1 MTTNNTNTR
10 QFGVVKFIAQVIQ
23 GRLFM
28 LCASFFIMAG
38 AGGTYVFGSY
48 SEEIKSSQGYD
59 QSTLNFLG
67 FCKDL
72 GSNFGTPVGLL
83 GEVVPPWLVIKLGS
97 AFDFGGYF
105 MIWLAVTG
113 RISKLHVW
121 QVCIYI
127 AIGSSSLS
135 FANTGVITTSV
146 KNFPESRGRILGLL
160 KGYLGHSGAIMTQ
173 VYLAIYGNDSESLIH
188 LIAWL
193 PAAISIAFAS
203 VIRIMKVGTSTK
215 NPIEPKVVIEKLQ
228 VVEPRDEDAKISS
241 FANIFN
247 KPERGVDHTIL
258 QALLSIDML
267 LLISSF
273 AGKALGYNGNTARS
287 YVSLVSIWNFFG
299 RVLSVQNSSP
309 LLAFSHFV
317 TSIGHLIIFP
327 APGWVYFASVIVG
340 FSFGVTLPLSYATTS
355 EIFGLKYFSTLQNI
369 VVTVIPLASYVL
381 NVRVAGFFYD
391 REAKNQL
398 KKSGKIWVKGTELS
412 CIGTECFWLPLII
425 ML

>member
-1 MTTNNTNTR
+1 MTSNNTNTR

-38 AGGTYVFGSY
+38 AGVIYVFGSY

-83 GEVVPPWLVIKLGS
+83 GEVVPPWLVILLGS

-173 VYLAIYGNDSESLIH
+173 RQISFSKAAYIGCATLVCFVLIFPMF
-188 LIAWL
+188 IAVRKEFLLWNMEKKVEN
-193 PAAISIAFAS
+193 IS
-203 VIRIMKVGTSTK
+203 
-215 NPIEPKVVIEKLQ
+215 NEVVIEKLQ
-228 VVEPRDEDAKISS
+228 VVEPRDEEAKISS

-273 AGKALGYNGNTARS
+273 AGY
-287 YVSLVSIWNFFG
+287 
-299 RVLSVQNSSP
+299 
-309 LLAFSHFV
+309 
-317 TSIGHLIIFP
+317 
-327 APGWVYFASVIVG
+327 
-340 FSFGVTLPLSYATTS
+340 
-355 EIFGLKYFSTLQNI
+355 
-369 VVTVIPLASYVL
+369 
-381 NVRVAGFFYD
+381 
-391 REAKNQL
+391 
-398 KKSGKIWVKGTELS
+398 GT
-412 CIGTECFWLPLII
+412 
-425 ML
+425 M

>member
-1 MTTNNTNTR
+1 MTSNNTNTR

-38 AGGTYVFGSY
+38 AGVIYVFGSY

-83 GEVVPPWLVIKLGS
+83 GEVVPPWLVILLGS

-173 VYLAIYGNDSESLIH
+173 VYLAI
-188 LIAWL
+188 
-193 PAAISIAFAS
+193 
-203 VIRIMKVGTSTK
+203 
-215 NPIEPKVVIEKLQ
+215 
-228 VVEPRDEDAKISS
+228 
-241 FANIFN
+241 
-247 KPERGVDHTIL
+247 
-258 QALLSIDML
+258 
-267 LLISSF
+267 
-273 AGKALGYNGNTARS
+273 
-287 YVSLVSIWNFFG
+287 
-299 RVLSVQNSSP
+299 
-309 LLAFSHFV
+309 
-317 TSIGHLIIFP
+317 
-327 APGWVYFASVIVG
+327 
-340 FSFGVTLPLSYATTS
+340 
-355 EIFGLKYFSTLQNI
+355 
-369 VVTVIPLASYVL
+369 
-381 NVRVAGFFYD
+381 
-391 REAKNQL
+391 
-398 KKSGKIWVKGTELS
+398 
-412 CIGTECFWLPLII
+412 
-425 ML
+425 